1 MIHVEYGL
9 HGESN
14 KLACTCQGSPHFN
27 LEITTIVIWEEFEKY
42 TAVCTCRDDRLDTS
56 TVKNLIGRSTSR
68 AEVKRA
74 ISFKQR
80 GEGTISPPPVL
91 QKAYEF
97 RQGEGIINP
106 NENVTTAD
114 VAPTDEEAPHLPD
127 MPPPEIQVQS
137 ATPSDLHKKSFSPP
151 VSPKQKRVEHL
162 KDEDKKKK
170 RTPSFNLRR
179 RTRSFKEK
187 YKIPENLPPPDF
199 EGHVERKV
207 ECQSGGKRATIRSWK
222 NYYMVLYGQVLVFY
236 KDKEGMCSQRLTVGF
251 GSGSWLQ

>member
-1 MIHVEYGL
+1 M
-9 HGESN
+9 
-14 KLACTCQGSPHFN
+14 
-27 LEITTIVIWEEFEKY
+27 
-42 TAVCTCRDDRLDTS
+42 
-56 TVKNLIGRSTSR
+56 KNLIGRSTSR

-114 VAPTDEEAPHLPD
+114 VTPNDEEAPHLPD

-151 VSPKQKRVEHL
+151 VSPKPKRVEHL